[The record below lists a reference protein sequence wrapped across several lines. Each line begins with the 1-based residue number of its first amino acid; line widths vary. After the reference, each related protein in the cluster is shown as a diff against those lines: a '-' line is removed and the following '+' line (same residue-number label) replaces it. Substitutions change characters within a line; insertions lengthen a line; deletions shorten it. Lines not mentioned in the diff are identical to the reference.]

1 MGGLTLAEM
10 TAEIRAVNI
19 EKGWRP
25 AGGGPG
31 ANTWGDYIALLHSEI
46 SEALEAYRDH
56 RLNDSTLLRVAG
68 GAVMP
73 KPEGVGSEFAD
84 ILIRLVDMMDVFGKP
99 LPGTTI
105 AEIVGEWPA
114 ASVEILLVGEGFGG
128 WMAWLH
134 HWADKLW
141 MEPVSGMRWV
151 VGQQVLAALGITA
164 QHFGIDLEAEYVRK
178 IAYNRTRAFQ
188 HGGRTLGEDRPARAI
203 APAQPID
210 DGQRQAFNMLFFE
223 IPTDPRDWWTGE
235 EIENFLVVWKSQGL
249 PRITM
254 YDGQGETVMLWCAD
268 VRRAAEM
275 LGMSDNVTND
285 ESFSISKGEY
295 VASIVQAE
303 EKETKDA

>member
-84 ILIRLVDMMDVFGKP
+84 VLIRLLDMMDVFGKP

-105 AEIVGEWPA
+105 AEIVEEWPA
-114 ASVEILLVGEGFGG
+114 ASVEALLVGEGFGG

-141 MEPVSGMRWV
+141 MEPVGGMRWV

-164 QHFGIDLEAEYVRK
+164 QHFGIDLEAEYRRK
-178 IAYNRTRAFQ
+178 IAYNRTREWR
-188 HGGRTLGEDRPARAI
+188 HGGRTLGEDRVTTAAR
-203 APAQPID
+203 PIT

-223 IPTDPRDWWTGE
+223 IPTDSRDWWTGE
-235 EIENFLVVWKSQGL
+235 EIENFMVAWKSQGL

-254 YDGQGETVMLWCAD
+254 YDGQGETVMLWCVD

-295 VASIVQAE
+295 VACVVQAE